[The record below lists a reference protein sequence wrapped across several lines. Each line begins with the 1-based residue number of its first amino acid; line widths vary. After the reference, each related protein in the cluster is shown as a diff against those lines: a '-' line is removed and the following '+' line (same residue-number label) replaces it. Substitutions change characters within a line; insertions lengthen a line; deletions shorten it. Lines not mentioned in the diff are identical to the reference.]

1 MLINLS
7 NHSSSNWEETQ
18 LKAAE
23 SYGSIFDLEFPA
35 VDPDATCHEV
45 TDIARNYADR
55 ITALLNQYPTEK
67 NAVHL
72 MGEITFCYALVNIL
86 RKNRITCIAS
96 TTGRRATEN
105 GRFKTSE
112 FRFRQFREYPDYKTL

>member
-7 NHSSSNWEETQ
+7 NHSSLNWEETQ

-23 SYGSIFDLEFPA
+23 SYGNIFDLEFPA
-35 VDPDATCHEV
+35 LDPDASCYEV
-45 TDIARNYADR
+45 TDTARDYAAR
-55 ITALLNQYPTEK
+55 ISAILDQHPAEK

-72 MGEITFCYALVNIL
+72 MGEITFCYTLATIL
-86 RKNRITCIAS
+86 QKKRVTCIAS
-96 TTGRRATEN
+96 TTGRWTTEI

-112 FRFRQFREYPDYKTL
+112 FRFRQFREYPDFNTL